1 MRRVVGDASPMEA
14 MPKKNPR
21 SILQLKRY
29 AGSRLYDPGSK
40 TYVSAED
47 LERFRAEGHRISVR
61 DVETGQ
67 HVTDACMGRRMH

>member
-1 MRRVVGDASPMEA
+1 
-14 MPKKNPR
+14 MPKKRPQP
-21 SILQLKRY
+21 ILQLRRY

-47 LERFRAEGHRISVR
+47 LERFRAEGHRIFVR

-67 HVTDACMGRRMH
+67 DVTAACMDRRMH